1 MVWSP
6 LSMAAERPKV
16 IYVMGSGRSG
26 SSILGVAL
34 GNCDGI
40 FYAGEL
46 AKWLWR
52 MGAPFPGSGAESE
65 SFWQGVRERVDV
77 PPELAGANGVRAS
90 HLERTSSL
98 LKPQYWPDRRRL
110 RRSYVKVAQDLFGAV
125 ASQSNSSCVVDTS
138 HHPLRALALQR
149 AEGIDLYLIYLV
161 RDAQGVVASADPSDR
176 TSYSKTAL
184 STNGHLSLTHVLSL
198 LGFWK
203 QPGERRMFLRHEDFL
218 ADPEG
223 VMRQILQRAGFPDEP
238 PDMDAL
244 TIGSPLMGNR
254 FLKKGPRVVGVR
266 RAPSPAGRRSWMTS
280 ILQAPWEPIFARL
293 RPAVTA
299 APERFVSP

>member
-6 LSMAAERPKV
+6 LSMVARPKV

-40 FYAGEL
+40 FYSGEL

-52 MGAPFPGSGAESE
+52 SGVPFPGSSPESE
-65 SFWQGVRERVDV
+65 SFWRAVRDQVDV
-77 PPELAGANGVRAS
+77 PQELAGANGNRAS

-98 LKPQYWPDRRRL
+98 LKPKHWLDRRRL
-110 RRSYVKVAQDLFGAV
+110 RRVYVKVAEDLFRAI
-125 ASQSNSSCVVDTS
+125 AKQSSSSCIVDTS

-149 AEGIDLYLIYLV
+149 AAGIELYVVYLV
-161 RDAQGVVASADPSDR
+161 RDPQGVVASADPSDR

-184 STNGHLSLTHVLSL
+184 STNGHLSLTHALSL
-198 LGFWK
+198 LSFRR
-203 QPGERRMFLRHEDFL
+203 QPPERRMFLRHEDFL

-223 VMRQILQRAGFPDEP
+223 VMRQILQRSGFPDEP

-244 TIGSPLMGNR
+244 AIGNPLMGNR

-266 RAPSPAGRRSWMTS
+266 RTPSRVPRRSRMTS
-280 ILQAPWEPIFARL
+280 VLQAPWEPIFTRL

-299 APERFVSP
+299 APDRPVSS

>member
-6 LSMAAERPKV
+6 LSMVARPKV

-40 FYAGEL
+40 FYSGEL

-52 MGAPFPGSGAESE
+52 SGVPFPGSSPESE
-65 SFWQGVRERVDV
+65 SFWRAVRDQVDV
-77 PPELAGANGVRAS
+77 PHELAGANGSRAS

-98 LKPQYWPDRRRL
+98 LKPQHWLDRRRL
-110 RRSYVKVAQDLFGAV
+110 RRVYVEVAEDLFRAI
-125 ASQSNSSCVVDTS
+125 AKQSSSSCIVDTS

-149 AEGIDLYLIYLV
+149 AEGIELYVVYLV
-161 RDAQGVVASADPSDR
+161 RDPQGVVASADPSDR

-184 STNGHLSLTHVLSL
+184 STNGHLSLTHALSL
-198 LGFWK
+198 LSFRR
-203 QPGERRMFLRHEDFL
+203 QPPERRMFLRHEDFL

-223 VMRQILQRAGFPDEP
+223 VMRQILQRSGFPDEP

-244 TIGSPLMGNR
+244 AIGNPLMGNR

-266 RAPSPAGRRSWMTS
+266 RAPSRVPRRSRMTS
-280 ILQAPWEPIFARL
+280 VLQAPWEPIFARL
-293 RPAVTA
+293 RPAVRA
-299 APERFVSP
+299 APDRSVSG